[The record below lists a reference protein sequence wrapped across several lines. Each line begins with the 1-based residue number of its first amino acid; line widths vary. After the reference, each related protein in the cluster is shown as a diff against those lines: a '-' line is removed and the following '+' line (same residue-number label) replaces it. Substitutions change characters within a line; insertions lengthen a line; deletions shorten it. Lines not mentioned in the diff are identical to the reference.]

1 MSILRT
7 ALYCR
12 LSKDDM
18 LQGDSESIKTQKAM
32 LTQYAKEHGF
42 LIVEV
47 YVDDG
52 WSGLNFQR
60 PDFNRM
66 LDDIEAGKIDVVITK
81 DLSRLGRDHLKV
93 GHFTEIYFPMKNVR
107 YIAVNDGVD
116 TANKNNDIAALKNVM
131 NEFYSRD
138 NSRKIRS
145 SIRARAK
152 AGLYRTSFNPIG
164 YRKSPD
170 NHNKLIVDGETA
182 WIVKRIFELANA
194 GMGAHKIAKTFREEQ
209 VPCPSWW
216 LHSRGERDY
225 SQRFENPANKYEW
238 SHTVIR
244 NIIANP
250 LYLGHTVMCKTESIF
265 KVGTFKKV
273 PKADQI
279 RVENTH
285 EPLVS
290 QELFDGANA
299 KILSRRRDTTDNF
312 VSPFSGLV
320 KCGTCG
326 KALGLRYWGKDRHLI
341 YVCTTYAHDTKACSD
356 HRIYYEDLYNAVL
369 ADIQYHARLAYE
381 DRDKAVALAMK
392 MNAKADGNKGKSN
405 ESKLKQAKKRYD
417 EVTRL
422 FDRLYE
428 DSLSGRISNDNFTR
442 LIDKYQTEQEQL
454 LGQIQNLENALQEV
468 KDSQTNAVQ
477 WAALMADY
485 VGIREL
491 TAENLNLLVERIEVF
506 DRTETDGEAEQ
517 VIRICYRF
525 GGYIGERRFKAKVLR
540 NTGGWERRRRKERK
554 DDGKISFVS

>member
-238 SHTVIR
+238 PHTVIR

-326 KALGLRYWGKDRHLI
+326 KALGLRYWGKDRHHI

>member
-1 MSILRT
+1 
-7 ALYCR
+7 
-12 LSKDDM
+12 M

-326 KALGLRYWGKDRHLI
+326 KALGLRYWGKDRHHI

>member
-81 DLSRLGRDHLKV
+81 DLSRLGRDHLKI

-326 KALGLRYWGKDRHLI
+326 KALGLRYWGKDRHHI

>member
-1 MSILRT
+1 MSVLRT

-42 LIVEV
+42 LVVEV

-93 GHFTEIYFPMKNVR
+93 GHFTEMYFPMKNVR
-107 YIAVNDGVD
+107 YIAVTDGVD

-164 YRKSPD
+164 YRKAPD
-170 NHNKLIVDGETA
+170 NHNKLIVDVETA
-182 WIVKRIFELANA
+182 WIVKRIFELAGA
-194 GMGAHKIAKTFREEQ
+194 GMGAHKIATQFRREQ

-216 LHSRGERDY
+216 LHSRGEKDY
-225 SQRFENPANKYEW
+225 SKRFENPENKYEW

-250 LYLGHTVMCKTESIF
+250 LYLGHSVMCKTESIF
-265 KVGTFKKV
+265 KVGKSKKV
-273 PKADQI
+273 PEAEQI

-290 QELFDGANA
+290 QEIFDGANA
-299 KILSRRRDTTDNF
+299 KILSRRREDRSHF
-312 VSPFSGLV
+312 ISPFAGLV

-326 KALGLRYWGKDRHLI
+326 KALGLRYWGRDRNRV
-341 YVCTTYAHDTKACSD
+341 YVCTTYAHNTKSCTD
-356 HRIYYEDLYNAVL
+356 HRIYYEDLYKAVL
-369 ADIQYHARLAYE
+369 ADIQYHARIAYE
-381 DRDKAVALAMK
+381 DREKAVALAVK
-392 MNAKADGNKGKSN
+392 MNDKEDGSKGKTN

-428 DSLSGRISNDNFTR
+428 DSLSGRISNDNFNR
-442 LIDKYQTEQEQL
+442 LIEKYQSEQEQL
-454 LGQIQNLENALQEV
+454 LRQIDALENALQEV
-468 KDSQTNAVQ
+468 KDNQLNAVK
-477 WAALMADY
+477 WADLMAEY
-485 VGIREL
+485 VGIQEL
-491 TAENLNLLVERIEVF
+491 TAENLNLLIERIEVF
-506 DRTETDGEAEQ
+506 DRTETGGEVLQA
-517 VIRICYRF
+517 IRICYRF
-525 GGYIGERRFKAKVLR
+525 GGYIGERTFHAKVLKHPCKKQACPL
-540 NTGGWERRRRKERK
+540 RKGK
-554 DDGKISFVS
+554 DNEKISLIS

>member
-326 KALGLRYWGKDRHLI
+326 KALGLRYWGKDRHHI

-485 VGIREL
+485 VGIREV

-525 GGYIGERRFKAKVLR
+525 GGYIGECRFKAKVLR

>member
-326 KALGLRYWGKDRHLI
+326 KALGLRYWGKDRHHI

-491 TAENLNLLVERIEVF
+491 TAEKLNLLVERIEVF